1 MNKTAIPAVHPGR
14 DPGEYCEEVVIYAR
28 SIMVRERQGD
38 ANGLYPVGVS
48 GSLYCARLILANLRA
63 WRRTLPKADR
73 ATKTTA
79 TAGEGDQP
87 IRRLAAWII
96 SDACTADQTAGISR
110 GVYLR
115 AAEATCRVLIG
126 RLEALEAAR
135 TAATPREARGVGVGG
150 PVPSVTVSRAAT
162 DDKNDPRKDWNQ

>member
-1 MNKTAIPAVHPGR
+1 VSKTAIPTIASDGPTGA
-14 DPGEYCEEVVIYAR
+14 YCEETIIYAQT
-28 SIMVRERQGD
+28 IMVRARLGD
-38 ANGLYPVGVS
+38 AGALYPTGYAS
-48 GSLYCARLILANLRA
+48 DAYCARLILANLRA

-126 RLEALEAAR
+126 RLKALEAAR